1 MKTISLDKR
10 ALRHRNIL
18 RNNIE
23 GISKNDIKRLAR
35 RGGVKRI
42 NGLIYDEIRCSL
54 RGFLTNII
62 KDSVTYAE
70 HSRRKTVTTMDIL
83 YALKRSGKTLYL

>member
-1 MKTISLDKR
+1 MKILSLDRK
-10 ALRHRNIL
+10 ALRHRSIL
-18 RNNIE
+18 RNNIQ

-54 RGFLTNII
+54 RGFLTNVI

-70 HSRRKTVTTMDIL
+70 HSRRKTVTTMDII
-83 YALKRSGKTLYL
+83 YALKRSGNTLYL

>member
-1 MKTISLDKR
+1 MKTLSLDQR
-10 ALRHRNIL
+10 AGRQRIIL
-18 RNNIE
+18 RNNIQ

-54 RGFLTNII
+54 RGFLTNVI
-62 KDSVTYAE
+62 KDSGTYAE
-70 HSRRKTVTTMDIL
+70 HSRRKTLTTMDII
-83 YALKRSGKTLYL
+83 

>member
-18 RNNIE
+18 WNNIQ

-35 RGGVKRI
+35 KGGVKRI

>member
-1 MKTISLDKR
+1 MKKISLDQR
-10 ALRHRNIL
+10 VRRHRNIL
-18 RNNIE
+18 RNNIQ

-54 RGFLTNII
+54 RGFLTNVI

-70 HSRRKTVTTMDIL
+70 HSRRKTVTTMDII